1 MKRIKRLSSV
11 LLCLVLALGLLAPTM
26 ALAESGAQEPAA
38 QTDGGTTTPDATTTT
53 PDTTTTTPD
62 TTTEPADGGSTQEAE
77 AKVGCSM
84 QGGASQGGL
93 IGLALLVVLLAGR
106 IRRRDS

>member
-1 MKRIKRLSSV
+1 MERIKRLSSV
-11 LLCLVLALGLLAPTM
+11 LLCLALALGLLAPTM

-38 QTDGGTTTPDATTTT
+38 QTDGGAQKPIPAPQPD
-53 PDTTTTTPD
+53 TTTTPD

-84 QGGASQGGL
+84 QGGASQGGM

-106 IRRRDS
+106 MRRRDS